1 MIFLQVCSRS
11 IKTTKICPTLHG
23 GPLDYPKVSP
33 AAAAETCAA
42 WDQCYWRLEDA
53 IARRPPPASATTM
66 SDEEVYEKLT
76 GDSIRSVKTKSK
88 EQPESVDEVNEEDF
102 YSAVSESASKL
113 ILHYGGL
120 TKKVLAAGDMQTT
133 LRVYAGLALIRNK
146 LWHYNEHLEVNG
158 ARRAFFDEGGITYD
172 VRRGGRDNK
181 GGCVNLVIKGGR
193 PKVVTNC
200 GHLL

>member
-1 MIFLQVCSRS
+1 
-11 IKTTKICPTLHG
+11 
-23 GPLDYPKVSP
+23 
-33 AAAAETCAA
+33 
-42 WDQCYWRLEDA
+42 
-53 IARRPPPASATTM
+53 M

-76 GDSIRSVKTKSK
+76 GDSIRSVKKKSK
-88 EQPESVDEVNEEDF
+88 GGEDCDQHDSKDEVNEEDF

-113 ILHYGGL
+113 ILHFGGL

-172 VRRGGRDNK
+172 VRRRGRDSLSSIRE
-181 GGCVNLVIKGGR
+181 VA
-193 PKVVTNC
+193 
-200 GHLL
+200 

>member
-1 MIFLQVCSRS
+1 
-11 IKTTKICPTLHG
+11 
-23 GPLDYPKVSP
+23 
-33 AAAAETCAA
+33 
-42 WDQCYWRLEDA
+42 
-53 IARRPPPASATTM
+53 M

-88 EQPESVDEVNEEDF
+88 GGEQSNKDEVNEEDF

-120 TKKVLAAGDMQTT
+120 TKRVLAAGDMQTT

-172 VRRGGRDNK
+172 VRRGGRDSLSSIIRE
-181 GGCVNLVIKGGR
+181 VA
-193 PKVVTNC
+193 
-200 GHLL
+200 

>member
-1 MIFLQVCSRS
+1 
-11 IKTTKICPTLHG
+11 
-23 GPLDYPKVSP
+23 
-33 AAAAETCAA
+33 
-42 WDQCYWRLEDA
+42 
-53 IARRPPPASATTM
+53 M

-76 GDSIRSVKTKSK
+76 GDSIRSVKKKSK
-88 EQPESVDEVNEEDF
+88 GGDDIDQSDKDEVNEEDF

-158 ARRAFFDEGGITYD
+158 ARRAFFDEGGFTYD
-172 VRRGGRDNK
+172 VRRGGRDTLSSK
-181 GGCVNLVIKGGR
+181 REVA
-193 PKVVTNC
+193 
-200 GHLL
+200 